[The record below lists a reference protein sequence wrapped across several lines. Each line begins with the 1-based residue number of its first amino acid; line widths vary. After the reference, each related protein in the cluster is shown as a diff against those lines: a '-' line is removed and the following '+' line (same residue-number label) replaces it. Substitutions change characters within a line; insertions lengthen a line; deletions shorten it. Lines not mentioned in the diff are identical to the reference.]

1 MRINYLLIL
10 LLAAGFASNVFAE
23 KPKDVNVVNT
33 PNVTVTNPQTS
44 VTVDNETGNP
54 VPVTV
59 QNQASSSPLQLVG
72 FTSTTHNGG
81 LGLFEFARLCQLEF
95 PNSRMCT
102 TQEAANSINIPTGL
116 PAGNAWVR
124 PVLQSTGGDSDRAFD
139 LTTGL
144 TGFANHSLNCD
155 FWSSSSL
162 SNPSM
167 GTIIRNS
174 GGFSVSPCNADLHI
188 SCCADN

>member
-10 LLAAGFASNVFAE
+10 LLVTGLASNVFAD
-23 KPKDVNVVNT
+23 KTKDVNVVNT
-33 PNVTVTNPQTS
+33 PHV
-44 VTVDNETGNP
+44 
-54 VPVTV
+54 
-59 QNQASSSPLQLVG
+59 QLVG
-72 FTSTTHNGG
+72 FTSTTQNGG
-81 LGLFEFARLCQLEF
+81 LGLFEFARLFQLEF
-95 PNSRMCT
+95 PNSIMCT

>member
-1 MRINYLLIL
+1 M
-10 LLAAGFASNVFAE
+10 
-23 KPKDVNVVNT
+23 
-33 PNVTVTNPQTS
+33 
-44 VTVDNETGNP
+44 
-54 VPVTV
+54 

-95 PNSRMCT
+95 PDSRMCT
-102 TQEAANSINIPTGL
+102 TQEAANSINIPAGL

-124 PVLQSTGGDSDRAFD
+124 PVLQSTGGDSDRAID

-144 TGFANHSLNCD
+144 TGYANHHLNYD
-155 FWSSSSL
+155 YWSSSSL

-167 GTIIRNS
+167 EQLYGIA
-174 GGFSVSPCNADLHI
+174 GGSL
-188 SCCADN
+188 